1 MSEMI
6 IPKHVLPV
14 KQKPTRG
21 VCSMEIISY
30 IPADKY
36 KCGFGCESI
45 RYGSLLLIII
55 PRIRS
60 GCRIKSH
67 QTGVF
72 KGGNTILYTLP
83 ELLISIG
90 GIPGR
95 VPDIAGHLSAGR
107 TGGVAML
114 VDAAGEDGAG
124 FSFPAVEHLAA
135 GFIAAGAHVSV
146 ERAGGTVRSASGKPQ
161 DLPLLRLAEILQD
174 QLIGPIQPVLQ
185 QVVRDLPVSL
195 DGIPVLFVA
204 VVSGNDISILLP
216 HEFAFRRLQFE
227 VDIVRLV
234 IVIQQDGG
242 EHLSADMVPD
252 PVPLRLEV
260 LCHAAFGHQIFIN
273 PGIFHIRILLSSSHG
288 KDNTIN
294 MTSACHV

>member
-1 MSEMI
+1 MNV
-6 IPKHVLPV
+6 PFHVRDDHTKACAPG
-14 KQKPTRG
+14 KTEAHEG
-21 VCSMEIISY
+21 SMFHGNNQLY
-30 IPADKY
+30 TPPDKY
-36 KCGFGCESI
+36 KCGFGYESI

-83 ELLISIG
+83 ELLIRIG

-204 VVSGNDISILLP
+204 VVPGNNILTK
-216 HEFAFRRLQFE
+216 
-227 VDIVRLV
+227 I
-234 IVIQQDGG
+234 I
-242 EHLSADMVPD
+242 
-252 PVPLRLEV
+252 
-260 LCHAAFGHQIFIN
+260 
-273 PGIFHIRILLSSSHG
+273 
-288 KDNTIN
+288 
-294 MTSACHV
+294 